1 MTGLRE
7 RKKRATRTAIH
18 EAGMALFAD
27 QGFAGT
33 TIDDIAERADVSRA
47 TVFSYFPT
55 KEDIVFGDAPAAI
68 DALASALR
76 ERPSGTDVI
85 TCVRTWLGQLSGW
98 LEPGLVLQVRLMRE
112 VPTVGARRLRQN
124 RELEDVIAGAL
135 VEELGLDRRL
145 AARLVASSLLTA
157 LSVIEETAAERME
170 LENRA
175 LREAEIAALLEEGV
189 AFAEAGLSV
198 LRGGSV
204 R

>member
-85 TCVRTWLGQLSGW
+85 TCVRAWL
-98 LEPGLVLQVRLMRE
+98 GLVLQVRLMRE